1 MTYGRLAACGTGV
14 RYAFAMNA
22 LNKISTC
29 LLTAGIPALAFA
41 HPGHADDSTFWSALR
56 HVFTPD
62 AEHFGGTVAVAVL
75 AAAVLWK
82 VTAAARKKKA
92 RPTAGGPRSRT

>member
-1 MTYGRLAACGTGV
+1 MTYGPRAAWVTAV
-14 RYAFAMNA
+14 RFFTMNPM
-22 LNKISTC
+22 NKIVSC
-29 LLTAGIPALAFA
+29 LLATGIPALAAA

-92 RPTAGGPRSRT
+92 RPTASGPRSRT

>member
-1 MTYGRLAACGTGV
+1 
-14 RYAFAMNA
+14 MNA
-22 LNKISTC
+22 LKKISSG
-29 LLTAGIPALAFA
+29 LLAAAMPALAFS
-41 HPGHADDSTFWSALR
+41 HPGHADDSTIGSALR

-75 AAAVLWK
+75 AAAALWK

>member
-1 MTYGRLAACGTGV
+1 
-14 RYAFAMNA
+14 MNP
-22 LNKISTC
+22 LNKTC
-29 LLTAGIPALAFA
+29 AGLLAVAIPALALA
-41 HPGHADDSTFWSALR
+41 HPGHADDSTIWSALR

-62 AEHFGGTVAVAVL
+62 AEHFGGTVAAAVL

>member
-1 MTYGRLAACGTGV
+1 
-14 RYAFAMNA
+14 MNP
-22 LNKISTC
+22 LQKISTG
-29 LLTAGIPALAFA
+29 LLASVIPALASA
-41 HPGHADDSTFWSALR
+41 HPGHSDDSTAWSALR

-82 VTAAARKKKA
+82 VTAAARKKKV